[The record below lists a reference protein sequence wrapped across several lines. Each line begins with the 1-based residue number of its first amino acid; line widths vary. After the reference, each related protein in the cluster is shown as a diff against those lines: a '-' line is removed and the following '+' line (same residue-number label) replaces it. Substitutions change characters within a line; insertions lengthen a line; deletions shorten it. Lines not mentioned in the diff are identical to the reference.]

1 MLNLSKLR
9 MVDGPGM
16 PRLWNRLLDELQAN
30 TLVSAASPLLLSKD
44 TGGLRLGL
52 NQSVSGSTG
61 AGTMLTATVDAVTGT
76 GSTATYDLTTEN
88 GEEFAA
94 VALADAVLSADLTYG
109 EFAEGDSVLVWNN
122 GTDDPLIFTTPP
134 VELEEVTY
142 MTDVRIDTVSGEF
155 QKKTQ
160 TVKVPSAQAVSDW
173 TKIEDTEESKAIE
186 CTPPGS

>member
-186 CTPPGS
+186 CTEPGS

>member
-52 NQSVSGSTG
+52 NQSALLSGSTG
-61 AGTMLTATVDAVTGT
+61 AGTMMTATVDAVNGT
-76 GSTATYDLTTEN
+76 GSTATYDVTTET

-109 EFAEGDSVLVWNN
+109 EFAEGDGVLVWSN
-122 GTDDPLIFTTPP
+122 GTDDPLIFTVPP
-134 VELEEVTY
+134 VALTEVTVL
-142 MTDVRIDTVSGEF
+142 TAWQVDGTSGEI
-155 QKKTQ
+155 QKKTR
-160 TVKVPSAQAVSDW
+160 VLKVPYAAAESGW
-173 TKIEDTEESKAIE
+173 TKIDDTTPSDPVE
-186 CTPPGS
+186 CPS

>member
-186 CTPPGS
+186 CTTPGS

>member
-76 GSTATYDLTTEN
+76 GSTATYDVTTEN

-173 TKIEDTEESKAIE
+173 TKIEDTEESAKVE
-186 CTPPGS
+186 CPS

>member
-1 MLNLSKLR
+1 VN
-9 MVDGPGM
+9 
-16 PRLWNRLLDELQAN
+16 
-30 TLVSAASPLLLSKD
+30 
-44 TGGLRLGL
+44 
-52 NQSVSGSTG
+52 
-61 AGTMLTATVDAVTGT
+61 GT
-76 GSTATYDLTTEN
+76 GSTATYDVTTET

-109 EFAEGDSVLVWNN
+109 EFAEGDGVLVWSN
-122 GTDDPLIFTTPP
+122 GTDDPLIFTAPP

-173 TKIEDTEESKAIE
+173 TKIDDTTESKTIE
-186 CTPPGS
+186 CTTPGS